1 MESPNDV
8 NGHDVAVTPPQPS
21 TSGGN
26 TLLKAALASIVLAV
40 IKGAAFLVSGSLVAL
55 GSFFDSIGDVIVS
68 TFNAYIQRVARKS
81 PDAEHPFGHGGIEV
95 LSSMAQGLVLIIF
108 GIALVLEAVQ
118 RWTGHTRGM
127 FDLKPEGIP
136 FAVGILFVS
145 AAGGFLINL
154 MFERSRKKAGTARS
168 LTAVADQSHY
178 AGDAWVNL
186 ISAVGLIAIYF
197 FKQPILDLIFGVVSA
212 MMLAA
217 SGINV
222 LRHCFGDILHSQV
235 SMEMRRL
242 IIDTAKGIDDRIQS
256 IHRLRARQLGPTT
269 FVDFHMTL
277 PSQME
282 LEEAHLLGEK
292 VALAIRRKF
301 VGADVIIHLDPD
313 SEPPDELWSPN

>member
-40 IKGAAFLVSGSLVAL
+40 IKGAALLVSGSLVAL

-168 LTAVADQSHY
+168 LTAVADQS
-178 AGDAWVNL
+178 
-186 ISAVGLIAIYF
+186 
-197 FKQPILDLIFGVVSA
+197 QPILDLIFGVVSA